1 MKKVYSFL
9 LLLCL
14 LITVPTGAFASEVSN
29 SPEIAPKGS
38 LSGEITP
45 YGAGEWDKIGTYT
58 FKNYV
63 RITSG
68 GGNLKACV
76 SSTTSKVKLN
86 LVKTYVISDIKTTA
100 GGSASANCATWT
112 GLVGGGYDLYN
123 DSLNGTSITV
133 TVYD

>member
-1 MKKVYSFL
+1 MKFFNIFL
-9 LLLCL
+9 LAICL
-14 LITVPTGAFASEVSN
+14 FVLVPSGAFASENLTPKETISKD
-29 SPEIAPKGS
+29 STSEEIS
-38 LSGEITP
+38 L

-76 SSTTSKVKLN
+76 TSTTSKVRLN
-86 LVKTYVISDIKTTA
+86 LVKTYVITDYKTTA

-123 DSLNGTSITV
+123 DSLNGKSITV